1 MPNQNDRQAVWQA
14 FAKQLRDIMQRHR
27 DIGHEW
33 DLTWEQREKLE
44 SYLEANRL
52 LVECLKFALVSDRRA
67 IEDKVLLL
75 SEP

>member
-1 MPNQNDRQAVWQA
+1 VPNENDRQVVWQE
-14 FAKQLRDIMQRHR
+14 FAKQLRDIMRRHR
-27 DIGHEW
+27 NIGHEW
-33 DLTWEQREKLE
+33 NLIWERRHILA

-67 IEDKVLLL
+67 IEDQVLLL